1 MLYEAGKMHRFLKKV
16 HDEKRIVNLPMDM
29 IGQNPN
35 QPRKYF
41 DPQAMEELKNSIKEF
56 GLIQPVTVRRV
67 ESEYELVAGE
77 RRFRACEQLGYK
89 KIPAVIINTDVKNSA
104 LLSLLENLHRE
115 DLSFFEIAQS
125 YENLIR
131 NQGMTDLET
140 AEKTGQN
147 RLGIL
152 GKIRLLKLSPF
163 VKKLVREYNLS
174 EDHAKALLRI
184 SDEKK
189 QIEAAQT
196 ICLNNLS
203 LRQSYDLID
212 AILEENPLKT
222 PLLHN
227 PKKNLA
233 VFKNTVKRSLDI
245 VKTEGIEANMQENS
259 FDWGTE
265 YIIKIKEKGKPE
277 DSAESNETAT
287 AENNENTEAVK

>member
-1 MLYEAGKMHRFLKKV
+1 MRKFLKKIQ
-16 HDEKRIVNLPMDM
+16 DEKRIVNIPMDM

-41 DPQAMEELKNSIKEF
+41 DPEAMEELKNSIKEF

-67 ESEYELVAGE
+67 DSEYELVAGE

-89 KIPAVIINTDVKNSA
+89 KIPAVIISTDVKNSA

-131 NQGMTDLET
+131 NQGMTEWET
-140 AEKTGQN
+140 AEKTGRS

-152 GKIRLLKLSPF
+152 NKIRLLKLSPF

-174 EDHAKALLRI
+174 ENHAKALLRI
-184 SDEKK
+184 SDEKR
-189 QIEAAQT
+189 QIEAAQK

-212 AILEENPLKT
+212 AMLEENPLKSNT
-222 PLLHN
+222 IHN
-227 PKKNLA
+227 PQKNLA

-245 VKTEGIEANMQENS
+245 VKTDGIEANMQENS

-265 YIIKIKEKGKPE
+265 YIIKIRDKDKKDENSDSVKEISQEQPSE
-277 DSAESNETAT
+277 NAET
-287 AENNENTEAVK
+287 VK

>member
-1 MLYEAGKMHRFLKKV
+1 MRKFLKKIQ
-16 HDEKRIVNLPMDM
+16 DEKRIVNIPMDM

-41 DPQAMEELKNSIKEF
+41 DPEAMEELKNSIKEF

-67 ESEYELVAGE
+67 DSEYELVAGE

-89 KIPAVIINTDVKNSA
+89 KIPAVIISTDVKNSA

-131 NQGMTDLET
+131 NQGMTEWET
-140 AEKTGQN
+140 AEKTGRS

-152 GKIRLLKLSPF
+152 NKIRLLKLSPF

-174 EDHAKALLRI
+174 ENHAKALLRI
-184 SDEKK
+184 SDEKR
-189 QIEAAQT
+189 QIEAAQK

-212 AILEENPLKT
+212 AILEENPLKSST
-222 PLLHN
+222 VHN
-227 PKKNLA
+227 PQKNLA

-245 VKTEGIEANMQENS
+245 VKTDGIEANMQENS

-265 YIIKIKEKGKPE
+265 YIIKIRDKDKKEE
-277 DSAESNETAT
+277 NSDSVKETSQEQPS
-287 AENNENTEAVK
+287 ENAEAVK